1 MAGDPC
7 DADVLLVSVAWGGD
21 AYNIATGAAYE
32 CAIQDVA
39 IRGEGVIGPSCR
51 GAVAGDLTAVV
62 DFLVKPAFDPI
73 ANKNTT
79 GDLVIT
85 CTQADGGTTVHTCD
99 DMIPRGYA
107 FAIDRDSPPAR
118 WRQNFV
124 YQGDMDEDPTS

>member
-7 DADVLLVSVAWGGD
+7 DADILLVSVTWGGN
-21 AYNIATGAAYE
+21 AFNIATGAAFE
-32 CAIQDVA
+32 VALQDVA
-39 IRGEGVIGPSCR
+39 IRGEGKIGPSCR
-51 GAVAGDLTAVV
+51 GLVAGDMTAVV
-62 DFLVKPAFDPI
+62 DFLVKPPFDPI
-73 ANKNTT
+73 TNKTTT
-79 GDLVIT
+79 GDIVIT